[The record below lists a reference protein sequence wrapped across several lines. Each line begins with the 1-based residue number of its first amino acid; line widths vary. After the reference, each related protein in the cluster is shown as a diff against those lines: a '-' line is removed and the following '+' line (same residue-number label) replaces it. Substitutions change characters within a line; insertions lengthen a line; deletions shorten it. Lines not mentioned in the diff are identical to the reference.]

1 MLQEITQ
8 RFSEL
13 TLRSDYVSV
22 LRYLNT
28 VVLTVE
34 AQATG
39 SQTNRQTSWTQTQT
53 LYYSG
58 CLPGWGV
65 PGFGAAL
72 HCACVHEAVNTTHL
86 PVHHR
91 VLV

>member
-22 LRYLNT
+22 LLKYRST
-28 VVLTVE
+28 DVE

-65 PGFGAAL
+65 PGYGASL
-72 HCACVHEAVNTTHL
+72 CVHEAVNTRYDSI
-86 PVHHR
+86 HHR